1 MRRVRSPGAILK
13 FALMVCTVSSLE
25 RLNASDVD
33 MEKKTVLSQKEQLI
47 GTVLCN
53 AVYARIVG

>member
-1 MRRVRSPGAILK
+1 
-13 FALMVCTVSSLE
+13 MVCTVSSLK

-33 MEKKTVLSQKEQLI
+33 MRKKDSAVSKEQLI